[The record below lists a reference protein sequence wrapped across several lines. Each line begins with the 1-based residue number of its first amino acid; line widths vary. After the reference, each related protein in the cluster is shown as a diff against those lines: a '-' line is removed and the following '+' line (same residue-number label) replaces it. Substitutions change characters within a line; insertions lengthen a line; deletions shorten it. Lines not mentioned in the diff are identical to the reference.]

1 MLFRLFPR
9 SPLLNARVLETME
22 FLIYRCN
29 MWIEDSLALYNL
41 NIFFLETS
49 YTNMTTKF
57 PVLLIKVNR
66 SHAYLDKVT
75 WLSS

>member
-9 SPLLNARVLETME
+9 SPLFNARVLETME

-29 MWIEDSLALYNL
+29 MRIEDSLALYNL

-66 SHAYLDKVT
+66 SHSYLDKVT

>member
-1 MLFRLFPR
+1 
-9 SPLLNARVLETME
+9 ME

-41 NIFFLETS
+41 KIFFLETS

-75 WLSS
+75 WLSIW